1 MSFPFGARLRQ
12 IPELWRTS
20 EMTRGIILII
30 LIGLASGLGA
40 VLFRWMVSGFTR
52 LFFEGGETAFGFLGK
67 YYVIILPALGGLI
80 VGLLIYFLAREAKG
94 HGVPE
99 VMLAVNSHGGRIRS
113 RVAVVKALAS
123 AICIGSGGSAGRE
136 GPIIQIG
143 ATIGSTV
150 GQWFRLPEDWVK
162 LLVACGAAGGYRR
175 HL

>member
-1 MSFPFGARLRQ
+1 
-12 IPELWRTS
+12 
-20 EMTRGIILII
+20 MTRGIILII
-30 LIGLASGLGA
+30 LIGLVSGLGA
-40 VLFRWMVSGFTR
+40 VLFRWMVLGFTR

-99 VMLAVNSHGGRIRS
+99 VMLAVNSHGGRIRA
-113 RVAVVKALAS
+113 RVAAVKALAS

-143 ATIGSTV
+143 STIGSTV

-162 LLVACGAAGGYRR
+162 LLVACGAAGGVSPALLMPLSPVYSSRWS
-175 HL
+175 